1 MSLTVLAVAAA
12 HAIPVI
18 GSAIFAG
25 RGGALVAA
33 LIMSVVAVMF
43 GGNQY
48 AFIDLLAI
56 WLAWFFVGKA

>member
-1 MSLTVLAVAAA
+1 
-12 HAIPVI
+12 VI